1 MLVRTLSVT
10 TARRLCSAAVLLSA
24 VACKGEG
31 GNAGSAA
38 SATPSAGAISP
49 ERLRQADAEPGQ
61 WMSLGRTSKGERFSP
76 LTTISDT
83 NAAKLGFAWEYTART
98 RRGRVEHGQ
107 EATPIVVDGV
117 LYASGPWGAVYA
129 VDAKTGAEKWR
140 YDPEADGRYN
150 RRACCDVVSRGLQVW
165 RGRVYVATIDGYLVA
180 LDAASGKQLW
190 RSDTFIDRE
199 TRFYSITGAPQVAGD
214 VVVIGNSGGE
224 FGVRG
229 YITAYDLQSGAQKW
243 RFFTVPGD
251 PAKGAPEDKAMEAAL
266 KTWGPKTDW
275 ASGLGGTVWGEMTY
289 DPELNLLYVGTGN
302 STPYAGW
309 HRDPSR
315 GDNLYLVSIL
325 AIDPSNGALKWH
337 YQQVPWELWD
347 YTASANMILA
357 DLTIEGRPRK
367 VLMQAPKNGIYYVL
381 DRETGAFISGKPFV
395 FANWLTGFDSAGRPA
410 INPAA
415 VYEKGPALVFPTQ
428 AGGHNWQPMAY
439 SPKTGLTY
447 IPAREQGM
455 LMFGEPTYKWT
466 KGKANMGAGAMLGFT
481 LDQVGPAER
490 KLVEDARRKD
500 PKLPLPATQEVLI
513 AWDPI
518 AQQEKWR
525 VPLGDKDWAGGGVL
539 TTAGNLVIQG
549 KSDGHLVVYRADNG
563 TKLHDIEVGTAIMAA
578 PISYEIDGE
587 QYIAVLAG
595 FGGALAPMY
604 PLGSAPYTY
613 QNYGRILAFKLGG
626 GATPLPP
633 KRQVLATPEPPTL
646 AFYSDSL
653 ADRGGAL
660 FGTSCAFCHL
670 ARGDAQLSAYPDL
683 HRLTPQV
690 HAAFDSIVTG
700 GTLQSSGM
708 SSFADVFSP
717 GDVQAIHAYVLREQR
732 ELWEEER
739 KKSGAA
745 PASPPDKPVGTGR
758 PR

>member
-1 MLVRTLSVT
+1 MLFRPSSRVVVGHAL
-10 TARRLCSAAVLLSA
+10 AAVAALASVACNSERRESA
-24 VACKGEG
+24 VAATTA
-31 GNAGSAA
+31 GNV
-38 SATPSAGAISP
+38 TPD
-49 ERLRQADAEPGQ
+49 RWRQADAEPGQ
-61 WMSLGRTSKGERFSP
+61 WMGLGRTYKGERFSP
-76 LTTISDT
+76 LTSISDS
-83 NAAKLGFAWEYTART
+83 NASRLGFAWEYSART

-117 LYASGPWGAVYA
+117 LYASGPWGTVYA

-140 YDPEADGRYN
+140 YDPEVDGSYN

-180 LDAASGKQLW
+180 LDASTGKQIW
-190 RSDTFIDRE
+190 RSDTFIDRD
-199 TRFYSITGAPQVAGD
+199 TRFYTITGAPQVAGD

-229 YITAYDLQSGAQKW
+229 YVTAYDLQSGVQQW

-251 PAKGAPEDKAMEAAL
+251 PAKEAPEDKAMEAAL

-275 ASGLGGTVWGEMTY
+275 ASGLGGTVWGEMSY

-325 AIDPSNGALKWH
+325 AINPTNGELKWH

-357 DLTIEGRPRK
+357 DLTIAGRPRK
-367 VLMQAPKNGIYYVL
+367 VLMQAPKNGVYYVL
-381 DRETGAFISGKPFV
+381 DRETGEFISGKPFV
-395 FANWLTGFDSAGRPA
+395 FANWLTGFDSTGRPR

-415 VYEKGPALVFPTQ
+415 IYEKGPALVFPTQ

-439 SPKTGLTY
+439 SPKTGLVY

-455 LMFGEPTYKWT
+455 LMFGEARYQWT
-466 KGKANMGAGAMLGFT
+466 KGKANMAAGAMLGFT

-490 KLVEDARRKD
+490 KFVEDARRKD
-500 PKLPLPATQEVLI
+500 PTLPLPATQEVLI

-525 VPLGDKDWAGGGVL
+525 VPIGDKDWAGGGVL

-563 TKLHDIEVGTAIMAA
+563 DKLHDIEVGTGIMAA
-578 PISYEIDGE
+578 PISYQVDGE
-587 QYIAVLAG
+587 QYVAVLAG
-595 FGGALAPMY
+595 FGGALAPAY
-604 PLGSAPYTY
+604 PLGSASYTY

-626 GATPLPP
+626 AATPLPP
-633 KRQVLATPEPPTL
+633 KRQVQTTPEPPTL

-653 ADRGGAL
+653 AERGGTL
-660 FGTSCAFCHL
+660 LGTSCAFCHL
-670 ARGDAQLSAYPDL
+670 ARGEGQLSAYPDL
-683 HRLTPQV
+683 HRLTPAV

-700 GTLQSSGM
+700 GKLQSMGM
-708 SSFADVFSP
+708 SSFADIFTP
-717 GDVQAIHAYVLREQR
+717 GDVQAIHAYVVREQR
-732 ELWEEER
+732 KLWDEER
-739 KKSGAA
+739 AKGRAQPAA
-745 PASPPDKPVGTGR
+745 KPDKPVGTGR